1 MKGNTTGRR
10 PVGRPRWRWL
20 DAADSDA
27 ERKSAEMQELEKDR
41 EV

>member
-1 MKGNTTGRR
+1 MKGNSKEK
-10 PVGRPRWRWL
+10 PVGRPRRRWF

-41 EV
+41 EF